1 MLMKFRPITFFDASV
16 VAALHIEGITAGFI
30 SSLGKELVEFLYEG
44 IVASS
49 QAFGFVAVED
59 GRVIGFITCVES
71 VASIYKYILRN
82 HFFKLVLAILP
93 KLLRLSNVKDVIETL
108 FYPSGAGKDLN
119 CAEIVAIVVD
129 GRWRGKGVGRSLIQ
143 KAVDETGRRGM
154 EKIKVM
160 VGEPLSANE
169 FYKHLGFELV
179 GQYRQHGHLANYYV
193 KATADN

>member
-1 MLMKFRPITFFDASV
+1 MKFRPLTFFDASA
-16 VAALHIEGITAGFI
+16 VATLHIEGITAGFI
-30 SSLGKELVEFLYEG
+30 SSLGKEFVEYLYEG

-49 QAFGFVAVED
+49 QAFGFVAIED
-59 GRVIGFITCVES
+59 DRVIGFITCVKS
-71 VASIYKYILRN
+71 VTSIYKYILRN

-108 FYPSGAGKDLN
+108 FYPRGAGKDLN

-129 GRWRGKGVGRSLIQ
+129 GRWRGKGVGRSLIL

-160 VGEPLSANE
+160 VGEPLSAQR
-169 FYKHLGFELV
+169 V
-179 GQYRQHGHLANYYV
+179 GTCRPFRTSRQFGSVPPAL
-193 KATADN
+193 